1 MDLLAALRIYAAAYR
16 TTATQLRHP
25 RVIREWMETMAD
37 CRAATREELE
47 QHARTAAEWANLGYT
62 AEEAAPLIADGLTPA
77 TVRELEQHAEAVAGG
92 RDALAAQRI
101 ARMVDAG
108 EIVDPDRV
116 IRVQDPTDP
125 TREIIAIRDDD

>member
-1 MDLLAALRIYAAAYR
+1 MDLLAALRVYGAAYR
-16 TTATQLRHP
+16 ETATQLRHP

-47 QHARTAAEWANLGYT
+47 RHARTAAEWASLGYT
-62 AEEAAPLIADGLTPA
+62 AEEAAPLIADGVTPA
-77 TVRELEQHAEAVAGG
+77 TVREMEQYAEEAAGG

-101 ARMVDAG
+101 ARMVEAG
-108 EIVDPDRV
+108 EIIDPARV

-125 TREIIAIRDDD
+125 TREIIAVRDDE